1 MRRRALVTAP
11 SSAGSRYDEGMTWQK
26 WSVVP
31 VWLLSLVG
39 VLIIAS
45 VAEPESRVTWLAIV
59 LAACVILTF
68 IVQLLIHRKDGF
80 VARATASMVG
90 ALVVVAAATAIFAFI

>member
-1 MRRRALVTAP
+1 
-11 SSAGSRYDEGMTWQK
+11 MTWQK

-31 VWLLSLVG
+31 VWALSLIGAVIIG
-39 VLIIAS
+39 VF
-45 VAEPESRVTWLAIV
+45 EPSELRITWLAIV

-68 IVQLLIHRKDGF
+68 VIQLIIHRKEGF

-90 ALVVVAAATAIFAFI
+90 ALFIVAAATAIFALI